1 MPAKQ
6 IGALSQALPSS
17 LNDQSR
23 AQGVQRYPPWVSASR
38 HQDLTIQTLN
48 KGKGRS
54 HSHWPQFQSSK
65 PFPLWC
71 YGLFPV
77 LALVH
82 TAKYIQ
88 SLHCCT
94 CQNRSLWYVSC
105 YYGNFI
111 VTGVHT
117 VSLTCTHTARVVIV
131 QQFLS
136 PF

>member
-1 MPAKQ
+1 MSWLTKLSWLNKVSFKRGYTGSSCYCERSLPANKLTV
-6 IGALSQALPSS
+6 GTSSLPSS

-23 AQGVQRYPPWVSASR
+23 AQRVERYPPWVSASR

-71 YGLFPV
+71 YGV

-82 TAKYIQ
+82 TANTSNLFTLVLVKTD
-88 SLHCCT
+88 H
-94 CQNRSLWYVSC
+94 
-105 YYGNFI
+105 YGMYP
-111 VTGVHT
+111 VTMAT
-117 VSLTCTHTARVVIV
+117 S
-131 QQFLS
+131 
-136 PF
+136 